1 MPNVTI
7 AVTPE
12 LKRRMDAMDTVNW
25 SGVARHA
32 IERHLT
38 DLERFYDLIKD
49 STMTEQDAL
58 ELGRKVNAGMAKR
71 IEKEIEELRK
81 TGQWPQRSVTGRKP
95 SGKTS

>member
-38 DLERFYDLIKD
+38 DLEAFKAITKHSKL
-49 STMTEQDAL
+49 TEADAL
-58 ELGRKVNAGMAKR
+58 ELGRVVNEGMAKHYH
-71 IEKEIEELRK
+71 ELFEGKPKTSGRTRK
-81 TGQWPQRSVTGRKP
+81 T
-95 SGKTS
+95 SGKRD